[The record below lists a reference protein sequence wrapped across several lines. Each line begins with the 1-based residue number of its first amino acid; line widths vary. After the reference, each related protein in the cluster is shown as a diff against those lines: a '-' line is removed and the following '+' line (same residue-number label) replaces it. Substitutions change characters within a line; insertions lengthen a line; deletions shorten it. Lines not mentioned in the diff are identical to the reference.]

1 MINQR
6 VTIKDIDSVKEKY
19 RGKKATVLSE
29 HRNKKNI
36 AISAVISVDGIGDI
50 VSIFASQL
58 EENL

>member
-19 RGKKATVLSE
+19 RSKKATVLSE

>member
-1 MINQR
+1 MVNQR

-29 HRNKKNI
+29 HRNKENI
-36 AISAVISVDGIGDI
+36 AISAVISIDGIGNI
-50 VSIFASQL
+50 VSIFANQL

>member
-1 MINQR
+1 MINQH

-36 AISAVISVDGIGDI
+36 AISAVISIDGTGNI